1 MSGISVN
8 IQTAIGSREPGQ
20 EVESLGSL
28 TNEVYYLELFPKQM
42 VFKIYDV
49 VVLRWQLI
57 DEEHLTQDCR
67 TKRKRQVGSFSKTIF
82 REY

>member
-1 MSGISVN
+1 MN
-8 IQTAIGSREPGQ
+8 IQTAIGSRKPGQ

-28 TNEVYYLELFPKQM
+28 TNEVYYLELFPKQK
-42 VFKIYDV
+42 VFKPYDV

-57 DEEHLTQDCR
+57 DEEEHLIQDCR
-67 TKRKRQVGSFSKTIF
+67 IKRKGQVGSFSKTIF

>member
-1 MSGISVN
+1 MN
-8 IQTAIGSREPGQ
+8 IQTAIGSREPRQ

-28 TNEVYYLELFPKQM
+28 TNEVYYLELFPKQK
-42 VFKIYDV
+42 VFKAYDV

-57 DEEHLTQDCR
+57 DVEEHQPQVCR
-67 TKRKRQVGSFSKTIF
+67 TKRRGQVEYFSKTIF